1 MRKVVHRAGRESVR
15 QWLRISEAG
24 STEAGRKKRP
34 PVARVLCSARP
45 EATPATNR
53 AARVPGCC
61 LFIVVVSQQAGHE
74 YRWLPCL
81 WPCAA
86 GSRGNH
92 ADWASSGHDTSHVA
106 SSLSHVTCHLNLCYL
121 SVPDLLNNNQP
132 TNKTTASGVELF
144 QRRTHRD
151 LHHHTPLH
159 WSRALMDYLPSPATS
174 PVIT

>member
-1 MRKVVHRAGRESVR
+1 M
-15 QWLRISEAG
+15 
-24 STEAGRKKRP
+24 
-34 PVARVLCSARP
+34 ARVLCSARP
-45 EATPATNR
+45 EATPAANR

-106 SSLSHVTCHLNLCYL
+106 SSLSLAAGVTRYL
-121 SVPDLLNNNQP
+121 SP
-132 TNKTTASGVELF
+132 
-144 QRRTHRD
+144 
-151 LHHHTPLH
+151 
-159 WSRALMDYLPSPATS
+159 
-174 PVIT
+174 